1 MKTHIDERPLRILIV
16 EDDPDV
22 RLITRLSLTR
32 IGNMLVTEANSGR
45 EAINKVASEKY
56 DVILLDVMMPEMDGA
71 TTLRTMRN
79 LPNGTTTPII
89 FLTAKVLPSEIERLQ
104 VLSTYEVIT
113 KPFDPL
119 TLGDELQRIV
129 RQHMMTEIPNEQH
142 DTSN

>member
-1 MKTHIDERPLRILIV
+1 MKTHIDEQPLRILIV

-32 IGNMLVTEANSGR
+32 IGNMLVTEADSGR

-56 DVILLDVMMPEMDGA
+56 DVILLDVMMPEMDGP

-79 LPNGTTTPII
+79 LPNGTTTPIL
-89 FLTAKVLPSEIERLQ
+89 FLTAKVLPSEIKRLQ
-104 VLSTYEVIT
+104 ALSTYEVIT

-129 RQHMMTEIPNEQH
+129 RQHMMTGIPNEQH
-142 DTSN
+142 DTSI